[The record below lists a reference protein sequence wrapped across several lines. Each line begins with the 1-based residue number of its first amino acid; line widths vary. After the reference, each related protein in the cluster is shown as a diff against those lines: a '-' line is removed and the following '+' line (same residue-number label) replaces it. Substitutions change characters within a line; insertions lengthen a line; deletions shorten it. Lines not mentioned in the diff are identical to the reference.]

1 MYNPIKPIIITL
13 KDNNK
18 VINSPAFFSFRYT
31 SGFEKT
37 IRDKV
42 EYTIK
47 EFYPKDPF
55 EAKVFIDHFI
65 TDDIFKTYD
74 TINSIF
80 FFFALIAVVLSVLG
94 VFGLVTHTLNQRT
107 KEIAIRKISGCSSF
121 SILKSIT
128 FEYIFMILVASVF
141 GLTGAYYID
150 NTLPI
155 YYPVEKSILDFLFAV
170 FLAITITLI
179 TIGFKTWKESTRNPV
194 EALKYE

>member
-1 MYNPIKPIIITL
+1 MYNSIKPIIITP
-13 KDNNK
+13 KDNNI

-31 SGFEKT
+31 SGFEKQV
-37 IRDKV
+37 RDKV

-55 EAKVFIDHFI
+55 EAKVFIDHFK
-65 TDDIFKTYD
+65 TDDIFKVYD

-80 FFFALIAVVLSVLG
+80 FFFALIAVALSVLG
-94 VFGLVTHTLNQRT
+94 VFGLVTHNLNQRT

-150 NTLPI
+150 NSLPI
-155 YYPVEKSILDFLFAV
+155 YYPVEKSIFDFLFAV
-170 FLAITITLI
+170 ILAIIITLV